1 VLDRIRSEIAAHG
14 PLPFDRFMTLALYD
28 PDGGYFAASTTLRS
42 SAQGDF
48 LTSPEVS
55 PLFGGTL
62 ARFVESE
69 IERAGP
75 ITLIEAGA
83 GSGSLLRSL
92 LDALPEM
99 PAAVFAVEVAA
110 AARERL
116 GVSVPEAVVVEDL
129 AQVPRDGAA
138 VIIANELIDNLPA
151 AVAVHRGTGWT
162 EQVVDLDGAALVTRE
177 VAARREVTAW
187 VEAFGGPVAEGDLV
201 EVQIAAGEW
210 ITTALGL
217 FDVGSVVVV
226 DYGETA
232 DGLRHR
238 RTQGTVRT
246 YRSHHLGPDPL
257 LMPGETDIT
266 MDVNFTA
273 LAAAAESAG
282 ATVTVERQDDFLTRW
297 GLRATLSDLR
307 NKELEL
313 ARVGDTMGRLRMRS
327 RVTEAETLIHPRGLG
342 DFRVMVAKV

>member
-14 PLPFDRFMTLALYD
+14 PLPFDHFMTLALYD

-42 SAQGDF
+42 SEQGDF

-55 PLFGGTL
+55 PFFGGTV
-62 ARFVESE
+62 ARFVASE
-69 IERAGP
+69 VERVGP
-75 ITLIEAGA
+75 LTLVEAGA
-83 GSGSLLRSL
+83 GSGALLRAL
-92 LDALPEM
+92 LEELSEA

-110 AARERL
+110 AATERL
-116 GVSVPEAVVVEDL
+116 GVAVPEAVVVEDL

-151 AVAVHRGTGWT
+151 AVAVRRGDGWA
-162 EQVVDLDGAALVTRE
+162 EQVVDFEGTALVTRE
-177 VAARREVTAW
+177 VPARREVTAW
-187 VEAFGGPVAEGDLV
+187 ADAFAGPVAEGDLV

-210 ITTALGL
+210 ITTALGR
-217 FDVGSVVVV
+217 FDAGSVVVV

-232 DGLRHR
+232 DGLSHR
-238 RTQGTVRT
+238 RAQGTVRT

-257 LMPGETDIT
+257 LAPGETDIT

-297 GLRATLSDLR
+297 GLRDTLRGLR
-307 NKELEL
+307 
-313 ARVGDTMGRLRMRS
+313 
-327 RVTEAETLIHPRGLG
+327 EAELDAARRGQAMERLTLRSQITGAEALLHPRGLG
-342 DFRVMVAKV
+342 DFRVLVARK